1 MVSKYLSHDL
11 YFSLKQKTEKKMF
24 YDHKKKKYQ
33 VHEKTI
39 AEKILTTI

>member
-24 YDHKKKKYQ
+24 YDHKKKKKKYQ
-33 VHEKTI
+33 GHEKNDC
-39 AEKILTTI
+39 

>member
-24 YDHKKKKYQ
+24 YDHKKKKN
-33 VHEKTI
+33 I
-39 AEKILTTI
+39 SGA